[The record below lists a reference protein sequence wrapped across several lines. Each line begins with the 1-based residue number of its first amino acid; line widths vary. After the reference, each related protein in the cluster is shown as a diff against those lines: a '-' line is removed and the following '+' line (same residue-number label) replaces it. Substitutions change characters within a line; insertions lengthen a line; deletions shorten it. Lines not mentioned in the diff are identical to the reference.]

1 MQPMRRASHGILAYL
16 AQSVHGERRTA
27 ASGYAK
33 TRAAGNEKVSL
44 NFKNLWC
51 PCTYLLKVHTGKK
64 GTPPL
69 SEGVPYETTL
79 IRLSQVSLDRR
90 RREKVIWEMI
100 TEHSCN
106 PFADLEC

>member
-1 MQPMRRASHGILAYL
+1 MVDTVYIIISYRDVPTEP
-16 AQSVHGERRTA
+16 GERL
-27 ASGYAK
+27 K
-33 TRAAGNEKVSL
+33 TGHK
-44 NFKNLWC
+44 
-51 PCTYLLKVHTGKK
+51 GKK

-69 SEGVPYETTL
+69 SEGVPYEITL

>member
-44 NFKNLWC
+44 NFKNLW
-51 PCTYLLKVHTGKK
+51 YLHIHTGKK

-69 SEGVPYETTL
+69 RKRGSSLRNYLDQTQSSEFG
-79 IRLSQVSLDRR
+79 
-90 RREKVIWEMI
+90 
-100 TEHSCN
+100 
-106 PFADLEC
+106 

>member
-1 MQPMRRASHGILAYL
+1 MRRASHGILAYL

-51 PCTYLLKVHTGKK
+51 TYLLKVHTGKK

-90 RREKVIWEMI
+90 RRREKVI
-100 TEHSCN
+100 
-106 PFADLEC
+106 